1 MIVQLHRLIVNSC
14 HNITPQQAT
23 LRRLLDP
30 WPMENMA
37 LQSLVCC
44 MYMLSRRERMSVT
57 VGCGGLCL
65 CLVQVDTLIEKNLLF
80 SITIS
85 HLMHLLYSS
94 ILLIK
99 ISAFCSFRVFIVT
112 CVPSYKSLSTIFLYW
127 VVTLQPMQRCG
138 GLWSPG
144 RAVLC
149 TTGASLPCWCDSRS
163 HWSLIQNESVLL
175 YFYNAIMLPG
185 TIYVLKDQ
193 YSTAAD

>member
-1 MIVQLHRLIVNSC
+1 
-14 HNITPQQAT
+14 
-23 LRRLLDP
+23 
-30 WPMENMA
+30 
-37 LQSLVCC
+37 
-44 MYMLSRRERMSVT
+44 MSVT

-149 TTGASLPCWCDSRS
+149 TTGASLPWWCDSRS
-163 HWSLIQNESVLL
+163 HWSLIQKASVLL

>member
-127 VVTLQPMQRCG
+127 VVTLQPMQWWLMDARKGCAMYYWC
-138 GLWSPG
+138 LPALLMWFQKSLVLDTEWKCI
-144 RAVLC
+144 AVFL
-149 TTGASLPCWCDSRS
+149 
-163 HWSLIQNESVLL
+163 
-175 YFYNAIMLPG
+175 
-185 TIYVLKDQ
+185 
-193 YSTAAD
+193 

>member
-1 MIVQLHRLIVNSC
+1 
-14 HNITPQQAT
+14 
-23 LRRLLDP
+23 
-30 WPMENMA
+30 
-37 LQSLVCC
+37 
-44 MYMLSRRERMSVT
+44 MSVT
-57 VGCGGLCL
+57 GGCGGLCL

-127 VVTLQPMQRCG
+127 VVTLQPSASG

-149 TTGASLPCWCDSRS
+149 TTGASLPWWCESRS
-163 HWSLIQNESVLL
+163 HWSLIHKESVLL
-175 YFYNAIMLPG
+175 YFYNAICPHPE
-185 TIYVLKDQ
+185 TIEVLKDQ

>member
-1 MIVQLHRLIVNSC
+1 MGSGAALCRCLHVTISH
-14 HNITPQQAT
+14 HNKADSV

-30 WPMENMA
+30 RPMENMP

-44 MYMLSRRERMSVT
+44 MYMLSRRGERMSVT
-57 VGCGGLCL
+57 VGGGGLCL

-112 CVPSYKSLSTIFLYW
+112 CVPSYKSLSTIFLY
-127 VVTLQPMQRCG
+127 
-138 GLWSPG
+138 
-144 RAVLC
+144 
-149 TTGASLPCWCDSRS
+149 
-163 HWSLIQNESVLL
+163 
-175 YFYNAIMLPG
+175 
-185 TIYVLKDQ
+185 
-193 YSTAAD
+193 